1 MTWLLP
7 PPITRRA
14 VIALTALLLGPSTS
28 SAAQDAAQNAPQPDP
43 FVQITFLN
51 VGQAD
56 AIVIRAPEGQ
66 TALIDAGRSNP
77 LQFLR
82 DMGIEEIDLLVATH
96 PHADHIGGMTDVLNA
111 LPVRFYMDNGQAHTT
126 ATYRRLLST
135 LQQRT
140 DVTYLAAEPRTIS
153 LGSAELEVLPL
164 PPIDAV
170 DHNNRSVGLVLRFGS
185 FTAFLSGDSEV
196 QELTYFLRQGVVPDV
211 TLLKAPHHGSN
222 NGFTPDFLQTS
233 RPEVVVISVGN
244 NNYGHPRPEALYA
257 YEAVAEAVYRTDYHG
272 HLTILGYEDGRY
284 EVLAGL
290 DALGAG
296 RERGDADGR
305 EGRPEPLPVISEPR
319 TDGRPMPSEAL
330 WVFADAPGND
340 HQNTNGEYAVL
351 ESWSTETIDLG
362 GWTLCDAVRHCF
374 RFPEG
379 AVLPDGGQVV
389 VYTGYGRNDGV
400 SFYMNSA
407 RAVWNND
414 GDTATLYDDAGTPVL
429 RYVY

>member
-7 PPITRRA
+7 GPIARRA
-14 VIALTALLLGPSTS
+14 VIALTALFLGLSTS

-211 TLLKAPHHGSN
+211 TLLKAPHHGSDD
-222 NGFTPDFLQTS
+222 GFTPDFLQTS
-233 RPEVVVISVGN
+233 RPEVVVISVGGN
-244 NNYGHPRPEALYA
+244 SYGHPRPEALYA
-257 YEAVAEAVYRTDYHG
+257 YQAVAEGLYRTDFHG
-272 HLTILGYEDGRY
+272 HVTILGYEDGRY
-284 EVLAGL
+284 EVLTGR
-290 DALGAG
+290 DAVRAR
-296 RERGDADGR
+296 REHGDVDGPER
-305 EGRPEPLPVISEPR
+305 RPEPLPR
-319 TDGRPMPSEAL
+319 
-330 WVFADAPGND
+330 W
-340 HQNTNGEYAVL
+340 
-351 ESWSTETIDLG
+351 
-362 GWTLCDAVRHCF
+362 
-374 RFPEG
+374 
-379 AVLPDGGQVV
+379 
-389 VYTGYGRNDGV
+389 
-400 SFYMNSA
+400 
-407 RAVWNND
+407 
-414 GDTATLYDDAGTPVL
+414 
-429 RYVY
+429 

>member
-1 MTWLLP
+1 MVETNDIMVESMTSSSPTPLP
-7 PPITRRA
+7 PRA
-14 VIALTALLLGPSTS
+14 VTLLAALLLLALPTPSP
-28 SAAQDAAQNAPQPDP
+28 AQDAQNALQDAPYI
-43 FVQITFLN
+43 QITFLN

-56 AIVIRAPEGQ
+56 AVVIRAPEGQ

-77 LQFLR
+77 LQLLN
-82 DMGIEEIDLLVATH
+82 DLNIDQIDLLVATH

-111 LPVRFYMDNGQAHTT
+111 IPVRFYMDNGQPHTT

-135 LQQRT
+135 LQERT
-140 DVTYLAAEPRTIS
+140 DITYLTAEPRTIS

-196 QELTYFLRQGVVPDV
+196 QELTHFLREGVVPDV

-222 NGFTPDFLQTS
+222 NGFTPEFLQTS
-233 RPEVVVISVGN
+233 RPEVVVISVGS

-257 YEAVAEAVYRTDYHG
+257 YNAIAEQVYRTDFHG
-272 HLTILGYEDGRY
+272 HVTVLGYEDGSY
-284 EVLAGL
+284 EVIVGQDTVAS
-290 DALGAG
+290 G
-296 RERGDADGR
+296 RERADADGSGR
-305 EGRPEPLPVISEPR
+305 RPEPLPPTPGTP
-319 TDGRPMPSEAL
+319 TDQRPIPSGAL
-330 WVFADAPGND
+330 WVFPDAPGND
-340 HQNTNGEYAVL
+340 HQNPNGEYAVL
-351 ESWSTETIDLG
+351 ESWTTQTIDLG

-374 RFPEG
+374 RFPTG

-389 VYTGYGRNDGV
+389 VYTGYGT
-400 SFYMNSA
+400 
-407 RAVWNND
+407 ND
-414 GDTATLYDDAGTPVL
+414 GDTATLYDAGGTPVL

>member
-14 VIALTALLLGPSTS
+14 VIALTALLLGLSTS
-28 SAAQDAAQNAPQPDP
+28 SAAQDAEQDAPQPDP

-196 QELTYFLRQGVVPDV
+196 QELTHFLRQGVVPDV
-211 TLLKAPHHGSN
+211 TLLKAPHHGSD
-222 NGFTPDFLQTS
+222 NGFTPEFLQTS
-233 RPEVVVISVGN
+233 RPEVVVISVGSN
-244 NNYGHPRPEALYA
+244 SYGHPRPEALSA
-257 YEAVAEAVYRTDYHG
+257 YEAVAEGVYRTDFHG
-272 HLTILGYEDGRY
+272 QVTILGYEDGRY
-284 EVLAGL
+284 EVIVGQDTVAS
-290 DALGAG
+290 G
-296 RERGDADGR
+296 RERADADETR
-305 EGRPEPLPVISEPR
+305 RRPEPLPPTPGTPVDR
-319 TDGRPMPSEAL
+319 RPIPSDAL
-330 WVFADAPGND
+330 WVFPDAPGND
-340 HQNTNGEYAVL
+340 HQNANGEYAVL
-351 ESWSTETIDLG
+351 ESWTTQTIDLG

-374 RFPEG
+374 RFPTG

-389 VYTGYGRNDGV
+389 VYTGYGTNDGV
-400 SFYMNSA
+400 SFYMNSGQ
-407 RAVWNND
+407 AVWNND
-414 GDTATLYDDAGTPVL
+414 GDTATLYDAAGTPVL